1 MSSHYIEK
9 DTLARALDAAE
20 QNIRLSRRPVTFKV
34 TDGQRVEAAN
44 NPAASVIATLQ
55 SHGITSVNQ
64 MHVALRALF
73 DRAARTKGLFRSSQ
87 ENRTPARTMARLNP
101 QSAGHRELGRQL
113 SAARVKTVT
122 ITAA

>member
-9 DTLARALDAAE
+9 DTLGRALDAAE
-20 QNIRLSRRPVTFKV
+20 QNIRQSRCPVTFRV

-44 NPAASVIATLQ
+44 NAAAGVVATLQ
-55 SHGITSVNQ
+55 SHGIASINQ
-64 MHVALRALF
+64 MNVALRALF
-73 DRAARTKGLFRSSQ
+73 DRAASTKGLFRSSQ
-87 ENRTPARTMARLNP
+87 GNRTPARTMARLNP

-113 SAARVKTVT
+113 SAARVKTIT